1 MIPSKEKLIPV
12 TLLTGFLGSGKTTL
26 LNHILKNK
34 HGKRIAVIEN
44 EFGDIDIDSDLLIG
58 KSDEIFEMKNG
69 CICCSVRN
77 DLIETLNRLIN
88 RQDKFDYVVIEGTG
102 LASPGPVAQAFLL
115 EHEINQSLFLDGIIT
130 LIDSKNAWNHLKDAE
145 VAWEQIAFSHILL
158 LNKSDLV
165 SHDEL
170 KNLED
175 HIRGVNPTAK
185 LFNTKNAQIELNHLL
200 DIGGFDLSNVNLSDN
215 EFLEH
220 GLHDKHHEHEG
231 DITSASIVCP
241 GTIDP
246 DKFNNWLRML
256 LIMEGMDVFRA
267 KGILNTKNSDKRYI
281 FQSVYMLFEGRFED
295 SWDNRPKENKM
306 VFIGRNLNKERLEN
320 GIQSCI
326 EY

>member
-1 MIPSKEKLIPV
+1 MSSPNEKLIPV

-69 CICCSVRN
+69 CICCSVRS
-77 DLIETLNRLIN
+77 DLIETLNRLMN

-145 VAWEQIAFSHILL
+145 VVWEQIAFSHILL

-165 SHDEL
+165 SHEEL

-175 HIRGVNPTAK
+175 HVRGINPTAK
-185 LFNTKNAQIELNHLL
+185 LFNTKNAQIDLNHLL
-200 DIGGFDLSNVNLSDN
+200 DIGGFDLNNVNLSDN
-215 EFLEH
+215 EFLDH
-220 GLHDKHHEHEG
+220 GLHDDHHEHES
-231 DITSASIVCP
+231 DITSASIACS

-267 KGILNTKNSDKRYI
+267 KGILNAKNSDKRYI

-295 SWDNRPKENKM
+295 AWDNRPKENKM
-306 VFIGRNLNKERLEN
+306 VFIGRNLNKERLEK

-326 EY
+326 ES

>member
-1 MIPSKEKLIPV
+1 MSSPKEKLIPV

-44 EFGDIDIDSDLLIG
+44 EFGDTDIDSDLLIG

-69 CICCSVRN
+69 CICCSVRS
-77 DLIETLNRLIN
+77 DLIETLNRLMN

-115 EHEINQSLFLDGIIT
+115 ENEINQSLFLDGIIT
-130 LIDSKNAWNHLKDAE
+130 LIDSKNAWNHLKDVE
-145 VAWEQIAFSHILL
+145 VAWEQIAFSHVLL

-165 SHDEL
+165 SHEEL
-170 KNLED
+170 KNLEN
-175 HIRGVNPTAK
+175 HVRAINPTAI
-185 LFNTKNAQIELNHLL
+185 LFNTKNAQIDLNHLI

-215 EFLEH
+215 EFLDH
-220 GLHDKHHEHEG
+220 GLHDNHHEHES
-231 DITSASIVCP
+231 DITSVSIACS

-246 DKFNNWLRML
+246 DKFNHWLRML

-267 KGILNTKNSDKRYI
+267 KGILNANNSDKRYI

-295 SWDNRPKENKM
+295 AWNNRSKENKM
-306 VFIGRNLNKERLEN
+306 VFIGRNLNKKRLEK

-326 EY
+326 ES

>member
-1 MIPSKEKLIPV
+1 MSSPKEKLIPV

-44 EFGDIDIDSDLLIG
+44 EFGDTDIDSDLLIG

-69 CICCSVRN
+69 CICCSVRS
-77 DLIETLNRLIN
+77 DLIETLNRLMN

-115 EHEINQSLFLDGIIT
+115 ENEINQSLFLDGIIT
-130 LIDSKNAWNHLKDAE
+130 LIDSKNAWNHLKDVE
-145 VAWEQIAFSHILL
+145 VAWEQIAFSHVLL

-165 SHDEL
+165 SHEEL
-170 KNLED
+170 KNLEN
-175 HIRGVNPTAK
+175 HVRAINPTAI
-185 LFNTKNAQIELNHLL
+185 LFNTKNAQIDLNHLI

-215 EFLEH
+215 EFLDH
-220 GLHDKHHEHEG
+220 GLHDNHHEHES
-231 DITSASIVCP
+231 DITSVSIACS

-246 DKFNNWLRML
+246 DKFNHWLRML

-267 KGILNTKNSDKRYI
+267 KGILNANNSDKRYI

-295 SWDNRPKENKM
+295 PWNNRSKENKM
-306 VFIGRNLNKERLEN
+306 VFIGRNLNKKRLEK

-326 EY
+326 ES

>member
-1 MIPSKEKLIPV
+1 MSLSKEKLIPV

-26 LNHILKNK
+26 LNHILNNK

>member
-1 MIPSKEKLIPV
+1 MSSPKEKLIPV

-295 SWDNRPKENKM
+295 SWENRPKENKM

>member
-1 MIPSKEKLIPV
+1 MSSPKEKLIPV

-44 EFGDIDIDSDLLIG
+44 EFGDTDIDSDLLLG

-69 CICCSVRN
+69 CICCSVRS
-77 DLIETLNRLIN
+77 DLIETLNRLMN

-115 EHEINQSLFLDGIIT
+115 ENEINQSLFLDGIIT
-130 LIDSKNAWNHLKDAE
+130 LIDSKNAWNHLKDVE
-145 VAWEQIAFSHILL
+145 VAWEQIAFSHVLL

-165 SHDEL
+165 SPEEL
-170 KNLED
+170 KNLEN
-175 HIRGVNPTAK
+175 HVRAINPTAI
-185 LFNTKNAQIELNHLL
+185 LFNTKNAQIDLNHLI

-215 EFLEH
+215 EFLDH
-220 GLHDKHHEHEG
+220 GLHSNHHEHES
-231 DITSASIVCP
+231 DITSVSIACP

-246 DKFNNWLRML
+246 DKFNHWLRML

-267 KGILNTKNSDKRYI
+267 KGILNANNSDKRYI

-295 SWDNRPKENKM
+295 AWNNRSKENKM
-306 VFIGRNLNKERLEN
+306 VFIGRNLNKERLEK

-326 EY
+326 ES

>member
-1 MIPSKEKLIPV
+1 MSSPKEKLIPV

-44 EFGDIDIDSDLLIG
+44 EFGDTDIDSDLLIG

-69 CICCSVRN
+69 CICCSVRS
-77 DLIETLNRLIN
+77 DLIETLNRLMN

-130 LIDSKNAWNHLKDAE
+130 LIDSKNAWNHLKDVE
-145 VAWEQIAFSHILL
+145 VAWEQIAFSHVLL

-165 SHDEL
+165 SHEEL

-175 HIRGVNPTAK
+175 HVRGINPTAK
-185 LFNTKNAQIELNHLL
+185 LFNTKNAQIDLNHLL
-200 DIGGFDLSNVNLSDN
+200 DIGGFDLSNINLSDN
-215 EFLEH
+215 EFLDH
-220 GLHDKHHEHEG
+220 GLHDDHHEHES
-231 DITSASIVCP
+231 DITSASIACS

-267 KGILNTKNSDKRYI
+267 KGILNAKNSDKRYI

-295 SWDNRPKENKM
+295 AWDNRPKENKM
-306 VFIGRNLNKERLEN
+306 VFIGRNLNKERLEK

-326 EY
+326 ES